1 MPHKLEHEM
10 RYPPQSTDDEISNR
24 IQGSMMGMAIGD
36 ALGAHVEFQSH
47 EYLVAHRV
55 VDLESG
61 GTWNLSKG
69 QVISFI

>member
-1 MPHKLEHEM
+1 
-10 RYPPQSTDDEISNR
+10 
-24 IQGSMMGMAIGD
+24 MGMAIGD